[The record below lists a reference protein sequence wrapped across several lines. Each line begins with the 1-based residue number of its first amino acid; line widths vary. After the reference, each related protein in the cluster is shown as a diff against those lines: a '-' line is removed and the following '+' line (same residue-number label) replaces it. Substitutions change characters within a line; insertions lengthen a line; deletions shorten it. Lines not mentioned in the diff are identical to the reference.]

1 MKQLFGRIADKGEQL
16 LEISVIAAA
25 AIAPSLIDVQ
35 SVIAAP
41 DRVELDLLSLLT
53 YYAAKFG
60 NLGIGVFLAAVA
72 IAAFRKVN
80 SKRVVNRGALYHEHG
95 MLWYRFCSKVLGYST
110 CSLARVPVSTQ
121 FKLVLDDTFDKYD
134 FGEIEKEA
142 DNSEIEVFPPPGT
155 EGFPSPSNQARRVN
169 LLVSD
174 TYPISLEI
182 LPDDCREN
190 TAVSVRRMANKSSFA
205 RRYSPKL
212 VDAVTDVVRRLP
224 QGSGVNVFAT
234 TNPKN
239 TYEIV
244 NKVFKTGGRDNID
257 ALYVYKQQDGNS
269 EDPWKFVE
277 AIKIYDRNKKVVL

>member
-35 SVIAAP
+35 SVIAAS

-60 NLGIGVFLAAVA
+60 NPGIGVFLAAVA
-72 IAAFRKVN
+72 IAAFRKAN
-80 SKRVVNRGALYHEHG
+80 SKRVINRGPLYHEHG
-95 MLWYRFCSKVLGYST
+95 MLWYRFCSKVLGYGM
-110 CSLARVPVSTQ
+110 CSLVRVPIATQ
-121 FKLVLDDTFDKYD
+121 FKLILDDTFDKYD
-134 FGEIEKEA
+134 LGEIEEEDDEDA
-142 DNSEIEVFPPPGT
+142 EIEVSPPPNT
-155 EGFPSPSNQARRVN
+155 EGFPSSSNQAGQVN
-169 LLVSD
+169 LLISD
-174 TYPISLEI
+174 TYSISSGL

-190 TAVSVRRMANKSSFA
+190 AAVVVRRLANEASFA

-212 VDAVTDVVRRLP
+212 VDGVTNVVRNLP
-224 QGSGVNVFAT
+224 QGSHVNVFAT
-234 TNPKN
+234 TNPRN

-244 NKVFKTGGRDNID
+244 NKVFKTGGRDNIN

-269 EDPWKFVE
+269 EDPRKFVE
-277 AIKIYDRNKKVVL
+277 AIKIYDQD